1 MLLPRSAALDTR
13 ILVVVDRELGV
24 HVVPDTSE
32 ARKEVAS
39 MHRSLFIRHFSSFDT
54 GGNTVQGLGL
64 SDARHA
70 VPRWSLALPDGSRL
84 VDWADISTMEA
95 VASPAHQQGNDGL
108 LIKYL
113 NPHLVAIA
121 ALNEDTS
128 TLLIYLLDT
137 VTGHVVR
144 QYVHR
149 DAAYPVHVVR
159 SENWVFCSYWNLAG
173 RRTEI
178 SSIALFEGEV
188 DPDELNPWS
197 ATPPTL
203 QEDVEEDED
212 VLAARS
218 ATVSSLYGNSG
229 SVNDGIEA
237 TAASSG
243 GSHDN
248 ARFFSS
254 FSATDPVALQKTF

>member
-13 ILVVVDRELGV
+13 ILVVVDRDLGV

-70 VPRWSLALPDGSRL
+70 VPRWSLVLPAGSRL
-84 VDWADISTMEA
+84 VDWASIPANEA
-95 VASPAHQQGNDGL
+95 VATPAHQQGNDGL

-113 NPHLVAIA
+113 NPHLIAMA
-121 ALNEDTS
+121 ALNDETS
-128 TLLIYLLDT
+128 ALIVYLVDT
-137 VTGHVVR
+137 VTGHIVR
-144 QYVHR
+144 QYKHE
-149 DAAYPVHVVR
+149 DAAEPVHLVR
-159 SENWVFCSYWNLAG
+159 SENWAFCTYWNEAG

-203 QEDVEEDED
+203 QPDTDDDDET
-212 VLAARS
+212 LGAR
-218 ATVSSLYGNSG
+218 A
-229 SVNDGIEA
+229 A
-237 TAASSG
+237 TAAALYG
-243 GSHDN
+243 GQDG
-248 ARFFSS
+248 A
-254 FSATDPVALQKTF
+254 SANDAGS